1 MEARTGVFGGT
12 FDPVHN
18 GHVQIVQ
25 SFLQSGLLD
34 EILILLTPDPPH
46 KSQANTGYNDR
57 MEMLRLAFS
66 DIENV
71 RISDLETRLPTPSYT
86 LQTLKYLKKNHPKT
100 RFFLCIGGDSLATI
114 HEWYHY
120 KEILELVPLVVAE
133 RPGSDYSNVDTEIL
147 NRTVF
152 VDHNPV
158 DLSSTDVRK
167 TKFGNRSL
175 QLPDKVEEYIQKYR
189 LYRSKD

>member
-46 KSQANTGYNDR
+46 KSQANAGYNDR
-57 MEMLRLAFS
+57 MEMLRLAFLGM
-66 DIENV
+66 ERV

-86 LQTLKYLKKNHPKT
+86 LRTLKYLNKNHPKT

-152 VDHNPV
+152 VDHKPV
-158 DLSSTDVRK
+158 DLSSTEVRK
-167 TKFGNRSL
+167 TRFGNRSL
-175 QLPDKVEEYIQKYR
+175 QLPDKVEKYIQKHR
-189 LYRSKD
+189 LYRSKG